1 MGQSKRYQ
9 TIQKN
14 VDPVAE
20 YSLGDAIRLVKR
32 NATAK
37 FDETVELAANLGID
51 PRKSDQQVRGTV
63 VLPKGTGKT
72 VRVLVFAQGDD
83 AEAAKAA
90 GADMV
95 GAEEL
100 IEKVQQGFLNFDVA
114 LATPE
119 MMRFVGR
126 LGKVLG
132 PRGLMPNPKTGTV
145 TREIDKAVSD
155 FRGGKIEYRANKEGV
170 VHARVGKASFSE
182 EDLAENVK
190 AVAGAI
196 LRARPAAAKGSYI
209 RSLYLS
215 STMGPGIRLNSA
227 EAAATAREGA

>member
-9 TIQKN
+9 TIQEN
-14 VDPVAE
+14 VDPAAE
-20 YSLGDAIRLVKR
+20 YPLDDAIRLVKR

-72 VRVLVFAQGDD
+72 LRVLVFAQGDD

-90 GADMV
+90 GADVV

-100 IEKVQQGFLNFDVA
+100 IEKVQQGFLDFDVA

-126 LGKVLG
+126 LGKILG

-182 EDLAENVK
+182 EDLTENVK
-190 AVAGAI
+190 AVVGAI

-215 STMGPGIRLNSA
+215 STMGPGVRLNSA
-227 EAAATAREGA
+227 EAAASAREGA